1 MKHIIIT
8 LLALSSSFNISPYI
22 PRKTHI
28 FSSPATSSTASP
40 LPKHDGSLTPDCE
53 YSSILS
59 TDRNKN
65 PPLSS
70 QEYPSVGQLKSVI
83 PKSCFEVRENVHFPS
98 SAKIQRFHL
107 TKPFSGLLGRH
118 IDVPEVP
125 WCKHGIEFSLC
136 RRWICRFA
144 NRRDLSRECT
154 ILDRLRCGFR
164 DC

>member
-59 TDRNKN
+59 TDRNKK

-83 PKSCFEVRENVHFPS
+83 PKSCFEVRECTFPLVGKDSALS
-98 SAKIQRFHL
+98 SNE
-107 TKPFSGLLGRH
+107 TLLWLIRSTH
-118 IDVPEVP
+118 
-125 WCKHGIEFSLC
+125 
-136 RRWICRFA
+136 
-144 NRRDLSRECT
+144 
-154 ILDRLRCGFR
+154 
-164 DC
+164 